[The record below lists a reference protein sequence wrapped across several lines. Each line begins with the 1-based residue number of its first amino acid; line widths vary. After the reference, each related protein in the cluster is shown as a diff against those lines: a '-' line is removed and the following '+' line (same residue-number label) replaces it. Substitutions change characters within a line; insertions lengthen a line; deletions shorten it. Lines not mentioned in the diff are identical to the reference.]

1 MKQLK
6 VLLVMLAIFA
16 VLYGFDFIKSKT
28 VEIQVVSISAEPA
41 EATPDKPV
49 DIQVRLCS
57 NNGEGISDHNL
68 YAITQSGGSF
78 KSYRVKT
85 DADGYATFTY
95 YPYKLLSYQT
105 PTDAIILIRD
115 ESNSVFIEVYP
126 TLELSL
132 KMIAPSE
139 SDSDDS
145 GFSNDSIFG

>member
-1 MKQLK
+1 
-6 VLLVMLAIFA
+6 MLAIFA
-16 VLYGFDFIKSKT
+16 GLYGFDFIKSKT

-57 NNGEGISDHNL
+57 KDGEGIADHNL

-78 KSYRVKT
+78 QKYRVKT

-132 KMIAPSE
+132 KMIEPSE
-139 SDSDDS
+139 SDSGDS
-145 GFSNDSIFG
+145 GFTNDSIFG

>member
-57 NNGEGISDHNL
+57 NDGDGIPDHNL

-85 DADGYATFTY
+85 DANGYATFTY
-95 YPYKLLSYQT
+95 
-105 PTDAIILIRD
+105 
-115 ESNSVFIEVYP
+115 
-126 TLELSL
+126 
-132 KMIAPSE
+132 
-139 SDSDDS
+139 
-145 GFSNDSIFG
+145 

>member
-6 VLLVMLAIFA
+6 VLLILLAVFA
-16 VLYGFDFIKSKT
+16 VCYGFDFIKSKT
-28 VEIQVVSISAEPA
+28 VTIEVVSISAEPA

-49 DIQVRLCS
+49 DIRVRLCS
-57 NNGEGISDHNL
+57 KNGDGIPDHNL

-85 DADGYATFTY
+85 DANGYATFTY

-105 PTDAIILIRD
+105 LTDAIILIRD

-126 TLELSL
+126 TLELTL
-132 KMIAPSE
+132 DMIPPSE
-139 SDSDDS
+139 SDSGDS
-145 GFSNDSIFG
+145 GFSNDSIFD